1 MDSKI
6 EPVAW
11 VDMEFLRENGDV
23 GDCVRAA
30 TASILRIGREAVP
43 HFVRDNAGDWK
54 WPWRDFISG
63 HGYEVVEVDPR
74 MRPECMYLACGPT
87 ERSVGDGTASHMVVM
102 NGRVLAHDPHP
113 SRKGLTGIDRVY
125 LLVALPAAL
134 AAAEQRGREAAAQKL
149 DRRVTQIV
157 NDYGDYEPDTNATNI
172 PDDWELVCQE
182 LEDLAVAIRKGGPS

>member
-11 VDMEFLRENGDV
+11 VDMEFLQENGDV

-43 HFVRDNAGDWK
+43 HFVRDNAGDWE

-87 ERSVGDGTASHMVVM
+87 ERSVGDGTSSHMVVM

-134 AAAEQRGREAAAQKL
+134 AAAEQRGRESERERCEKDALVAVL
-149 DRRVTQIV
+149 SLVESPNSWRERVV
-157 NDYGDYEPDTNATNI
+157 N
-172 PDDWELVCQE
+172 
-182 LEDLAVAIRKGGPS
+182 AVVAAIRKGE